1 DVCSSDLAR
10 HHTKCPRRTIGEI
23 EAVYRQYAQIA
34 QPAAPCKADDQRRGT
49 VRCTWQDFIAAQ
61 RSPAAGSGS
70 KKGSG
75 REVECQGPRSLREI
89 PVRTFCEEKEEGAG
103 QAGFHQSV

>member
-1 DVCSSDLAR
+1 MSSASHKMPSQNDWGNRGRISPICSDCS
-10 HHTKCPRRTIGEI
+10 TCP
-23 EAVYRQYAQIA
+23 
-34 QPAAPCKADDQRRGT
+34 PCKADDQRRGT